1 MKVKSK
7 YKEEGILVLPENLK
21 LNKQEL
27 YIDIPDDAIRE
38 PQYEKLD
45 EYKDDL
51 IELIENIWKY
61 RKGTPPSRNYKEIV
75 GEVLAKRYRDKE
87 LD

>member
-7 YKEEGILVLPENLK
+7 YREGILVLPENLK

-27 YIDIPDDAIRE
+27 YIEIPDDAIRE

-51 IELIENIWKY
+51 IELIENIGKY
-61 RKGTPPSRNYKEIV
+61 KKGRVPSRNYKEII